1 VSFCAYTVVKH
12 EAMAVRR
19 GRSELVAPDDLDYDR
34 HEALHVSSPE
44 ERALSAD
51 RATRAAEALQ
61 RLKPDELRA
70 MWLKAMGNS
79 YAQIAETT
87 GWSATK
93 VNRALAEG
101 RKRFLERFD
110 GIETGA
116 ECQRWHPVLS
126 AMVDGEASAAEV
138 AELRPHLRNC
148 PGCRATLKGLHK
160 SERSLAAVL
169 PVSLLGAGMKLGGL
183 LERVLPSAAAA
194 DGGGA
199 AGAGGLSLLG
209 IGGAKLAGLLAAG
222 AAASAGGGLVIAGQA
237 HHRASLRNAV
247 PATRPA
253 ATAGVSASQ
262 AVRTPGGVAQPDHVR
277 VAPRR
282 SGAERR
288 LVARRHRPGGRLE
301 FAPAGREV
309 AAAADAA
316 VTRPQVTPQMA
327 TTSTRIAPRSVPIT
341 PAGADATRGEFA
353 PQP

>member
-12 EAMAVRR
+12 EAMEVRR

-44 ERALSAD
+44 ERALSTD
-51 RATRAAEALQ
+51 RTARAAEALQ

-116 ECQRWHPVLS
+116 ECRRWHPVLS
-126 AMVDGEASAAEV
+126 AMVDGEASAAKV

-169 PVSLLGAGMKLGGL
+169 PVGLLGAGVKLGGL

-194 DGGGA
+194 DGAGA

-209 IGGAKLAGLLAAG
+209 MGGAKLAGLLAAG
-222 AAASAGGGLVIAGQA
+222 AAASAGGGLVIAGQH
-237 HHRASLRNAV
+237 HHRSPLRHAV
-247 PATRPA
+247 PATRP
-253 ATAGVSASQ
+253 TTTRVTTGPP
-262 AVRTPGGVAQPDHVR
+262 VRTLGPAAQTDHVR

-282 SGAERR
+282 SGVERR
-288 LVARRHRPGGRLE
+288 LVARRHRSSGRLE

-316 VTRPQVTPQMA
+316 ASRPQVTPQTP
-327 TTSTRIAPRSVPIT
+327 TTSTRTAPRSVPIT